1 MEPNSIEIAIRDKA
15 KEWIDEYGADFLVEL
30 IGDYLNDAV
39 TRVDRLR
46 EAVATGDAKT
56 VMLEAHTLKSSSAN
70 LGAPGLSVI
79 AKRLE
84 EIGRDG
90 DMTESVPYLERFE
103 DEFAVVKANLE
114 ELRGAPEAYIAR
126 EF

>member
-1 MEPNSIEIAIRDKA
+1 MEPHIIEIAIRDKA
-15 KEWIDEYGADFLVEL
+15 KEWIDEYGAEFLVEL
-30 IGDYLNDAV
+30 IGDYLDDAV

-46 EAVATGDAKT
+46 AAVATGDAKT
-56 VMLEAHTLKSSSAN
+56 MTLEAHTLKSSSAN

-79 AKRLE
+79 ARRLE

-90 DMTESVPYLERFE
+90 NMTESVPYFERFE
-103 DEFAVVKANLE
+103 NEFAVVKANLE
-114 ELRGAPEAYIAR
+114 ELRDAPQAYIAR

>member
-1 MEPNSIEIAIRDKA
+1 MEPNSIEIAICDKA
-15 KEWIDEYGADFLVEL
+15 KEWIDEYGAEFLVEL
-30 IGDYLNDAV
+30 IGDYLDDAV
-39 TRVDRLR
+39 VRVGRLR

-90 DMTESVPYLERFE
+90 DMADSVPYLERFE
-103 DEFAVVKANLE
+103 DEFC
-114 ELRGAPEAYIAR
+114 RRHFCGR
-126 EF
+126 

>member
-1 MEPNSIEIAIRDKA
+1 
-15 KEWIDEYGADFLVEL
+15 VEL
-30 IGDYLNDAV
+30 IGDYLDDAV

-90 DMTESVPYLERFE
+90 DMAESVPYLERFE

-114 ELRGAPEAYIAR
+114 ELRDAPEAYIAR
-126 EF
+126 ER

>member
-1 MEPNSIEIAIRDKA
+1 MEPNSIEVAIRDKA

-30 IGDYLNDAV
+30 IGDYLDDAV

-46 EAVATGDAKT
+46 AAVATGDAKT

-70 LGAPGLSVI
+70 LGAPGLSVL